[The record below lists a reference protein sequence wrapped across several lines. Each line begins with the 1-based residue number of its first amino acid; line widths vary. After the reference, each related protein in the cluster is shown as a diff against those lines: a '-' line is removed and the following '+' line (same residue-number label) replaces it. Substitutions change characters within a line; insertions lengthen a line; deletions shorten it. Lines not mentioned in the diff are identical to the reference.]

1 MSKKVSVLLLEDIDQ
16 VGTVGQI
23 ISVAEGYA
31 RNSLF
36 PEGKAALATTKNVSR
51 ASIEKK
57 QQLEKDKI
65 ELAELQEKAASLDG
79 TELIVTALLKEGEE
93 IYGSINATRIVSEL
107 NAQTK
112 SNFNVKIIDLPEPIT
127 SLGSYPIVIN
137 LSPEVSITLHATVVA
152 DEKYNPHN
160 EQKK

>member
-16 VGTVGQI
+16 VGRVGQI

-57 QQLEKDKI
+57 QQKEKDKI
-65 ELAELQEKAASLDG
+65 ILADLQEKAA
-79 TELIVTALLKEGEE
+79 ALCQENRINWGEGGSRQARFCQQSQAGWWQKEAIG
-93 IYGSINATRIVSEL
+93 G
-107 NAQTK
+107 
-112 SNFNVKIIDLPEPIT
+112 
-127 SLGSYPIVIN
+127 
-137 LSPEVSITLHATVVA
+137 
-152 DEKYNPHN
+152 
-160 EQKK
+160 